1 MATADAQQCTAKRRS
16 VGTVRSEATVLTADD
31 VGASMIRRCSGWMRV
46 RATHGA
52 ESQRI
57 FGCHIIAVVAWA
69 AALCVVATAFADP
82 PGVEY
87 GYDELGRLVF
97 VSDQTGSAAMYTYDA
112 VGNLIAIGRVD
123 SASLTDP
130 VVITA
135 VIPARG
141 AVGTSVSV
149 FGKGFSDIP
158 SQNAVSFNGGPA
170 TVTFA
175 TPTRLIVSVPS
186 SATTG
191 TVAVTAPLGSA
202 NSPNPFTVLG
212 Q

>member
-1 MATADAQQCTAKRRS
+1 
-16 VGTVRSEATVLTADD
+16 
-31 VGASMIRRCSGWMRV
+31 MIRQRSTWICV
-46 RATHGA
+46 RAARDAGSPH
-52 ESQRI
+52 I
-57 FGCHIIAVVAWA
+57 VGCIIAVVALA
-69 AALCVVATAFADP
+69 AAFWSAATAFADP

-97 VSDQTGSAAMYTYDA
+97 VSDQTGSAAMYSYDA
-112 VGNLIAIGRVD
+112 VGNLLAISRVD
-123 SASLTDP
+123 SGTLTAP

-135 VIPARG
+135 MVPARG

-149 FGKGFSDIP
+149 FGKGFSGVP
-158 SQNAVSFNGGPA
+158 SQNAVSFNGAPA

-175 TPTRLIVSVPS
+175 TPTRLIISVPP

-191 TVAVTAPLGSA
+191 TVTVTAPPGSA
-202 NSPNPFTVLG
+202 NSPNPFTVLA

>member
-1 MATADAQQCTAKRRS
+1 
-16 VGTVRSEATVLTADD
+16 V
-31 VGASMIRRCSGWMRV
+31 I
-46 RATHGA
+46 
-52 ESQRI
+52 
-57 FGCHIIAVVAWA
+57 VAWA
-69 AALCVVATAFADP
+69 VALCGVATAFADP

-97 VSDQTGSAAMYTYDA
+97 VSDQTGSAAMYAYDA
-112 VGNLIAIGRVD
+112 VGNLMAISRVD
-123 SASLTDP
+123 AGTFTDP

-135 VIPARG
+135 VLPARG
-141 AVGTSVSV
+141 PIGTSVTV
-149 FGKGFSDIP
+149 FGKGFSDVP
-158 SQNAVSFNGGPA
+158 SQNAVSFNGGLA

-191 TVAVTAPLGSA
+191 TVTVTAPLGSA
-202 NSPNPFTVLG
+202 NSANPFTVLG

>member
-1 MATADAQQCTAKRRS
+1 
-16 VGTVRSEATVLTADD
+16 
-31 VGASMIRRCSGWMRV
+31 MIRRCSGWMRARAARSV
-46 RATHGA
+46 R
-52 ESQRI
+52 SPRI
-57 FGCHIIAVVAWA
+57 CGCLVIGVVAWA
-69 AALCVVATAFADP
+69 AAFCGAAIAFADP

-97 VSDQTGSAAMYTYDA
+97 VSDQTGSAATYTYDA
-112 VGNLIAIGRVD
+112 VGNLVAISRVD
-123 SASLTDP
+123 SATLTDP

-135 VIPARG
+135 VLSARG

-149 FGKGFSDIP
+149 FGKGFSDVP

-186 SATTG
+186 SAATG
-191 TVAVTAPLGSA
+191 TVTVTVPMGSA

>member
-1 MATADAQQCTAKRRS
+1 MLKTTTWRARMIGQCTSWIWLCAARR
-16 VGTVRSEATVLTADD
+16 
-31 VGASMIRRCSGWMRV
+31 
-46 RATHGA
+46 A
-52 ESQRI
+52 ESPRK
-57 FGCHIIAVVAWA
+57 FGCHIIVVT
-69 AALCVVATAFADP
+69 ALATAFWGVATAIADA

-97 VSDQTGSAAMYTYDA
+97 VSDQTGSAATYTYDA
-112 VGNLIAIGRVD
+112 VGNLIAIQRVD
-123 SASLTDP
+123 SGTFTNP

-135 VIPARG
+135 VLPARG

-149 FGKGFSDIP
+149 FGRGFSGVP
-158 SQNAVSFNGGPA
+158 SQNAVSFNGGAA

-175 TPTRLIVSVPS
+175 TPTRLILSVPA

-191 TVAVTAPLGSA
+191 TVTVTAPFGSA
-202 NSPNPFTVLG
+202 NSPNPFTVG

>member
-1 MATADAQQCTAKRRS
+1 M
-16 VGTVRSEATVLTADD
+16 EAELE
-31 VGASMIRRCSGWMRV
+31 ASMIRRCSGWI
-46 RATHGA
+46 T
-52 ESQRI
+52 
-57 FGCHIIAVVAWA
+57 VVAWA
-69 AALCVVATAFADP
+69 VAFCCVVTAFADP

-87 GYDELGRLVF
+87 AYDELGRLVF

-112 VGNLIAIGRVD
+112 VGNLITISRVD
-123 SASLTDP
+123 SATFIDP

-135 VIPARG
+135 VLPTQG
-141 AVGTSVSV
+141 SVGTSISV
-149 FGKGFSDIP
+149 FGRGFSDVP

-175 TPTRLIVSVPS
+175 TPTRLIVSVPP

-191 TVAVTAPLGSA
+191 TVTVTAPLGAA

>member
-1 MATADAQQCTAKRRS
+1 VLREDEL
-16 VGTVRSEATVLTADD
+16 GT
-31 VGASMIRRCSGWMRV
+31 SMIRRCSGWMRA
-46 RATHGA
+46 RAARGA
-52 ESQRI
+52 GSPRI

-69 AALCVVATAFADP
+69 AAFCGVATAFADA

-97 VSDQTGSAAMYTYDA
+97 VSDQTGSAATYTYDA
-112 VGNLIAIGRVD
+112 VGNLIAISRVD
-123 SASLTDP
+123 SGTFTAP

-135 VIPARG
+135 VLPQQG
-141 AVGTSVSV
+141 TVGTSVSV
-149 FGKGFSDIP
+149 FGKGFSDVP

-175 TPTRLIVSVPS
+175 TPTRLIVSVPP

-191 TVAVTAPLGSA
+191 TVTVTAPLGSA
-202 NSPNPFTVLG
+202 NSPNPFTVR
-212 Q
+212 